1 MAKKLDSLTD
11 GQQKRI
17 IYQFQIEKLTV
28 PEIQAFLWEK
38 CEIKVTTRTIQSWFA
53 DHGISR
59 RFLDSD
65 MSDLKIRQ
73 IREKKQADASQ
84 LKTTKERLAMMIDD
98 KMLSGAQI
106 AELVTIADPEKFKQ
120 CWDDCVAKVVANK
133 KR

>member
-65 MSDLKIRQ
+65 MADLKTRQ
-73 IREKKQADASQ
+73 AEEKKEYAARQ
-84 LKTTKERLAMMIDD
+84 TEITKEHLAIMIDD
-98 KMLSGAQI
+98 RLLSGKQI
-106 AELVTIADPEKFKQ
+106 AELVTISDPERLDAY
-120 CWDDCVAKVVANK
+120 WESIVAHAGDSV
-133 KR
+133 